1 MYHSLTL
8 KVAIFMAA
16 TSLLSAK
23 VETKSTTCDSCV
35 FLLQN
40 VKESMPDVI
49 KFTEEMLHGV
59 IMNVC
64 TSTPHGLR
72 EICER
77 FETRVVHELFLW
89 IVKMKQR
96 IEPGRDCTFLHFC
109 PTLTTQPPTTT
120 ETQPP
125 TTTGHGFIPFF

>member
-1 MYHSLTL
+1 MYLVHFHYPQDLRFFSSRFASLRH
-8 KVAIFMAA
+8 I
-16 TSLLSAK
+16 SLSRNYG
-23 VETKSTTCDSCV
+23 T
-35 FLLQN
+35 
-40 VKESMPDVI
+40 
-49 KFTEEMLHGV
+49 
-59 IMNVC
+59 NVC

-89 IVKMKQR
+89 IVKMEQR